1 MPPETQMEEIE
12 ELKKTIQEHED
23 RISKLEKQLSSKSTT
38 SKKTQTTRSDYKGT
52 SGGVQFLIDNG
63 FFNNPKSSQIVHE
76 EMKREGYHKPIK
88 NIDATLRLVFVKKK
102 ILERI
107 KEGKIWNYVIRK

>member
-1 MPPETQMEEIE
+1 MEEIE
-12 ELKKTIQEHED
+12 KLKKIIEDHED
-23 RISKLEKQLSSKSTT
+23 RIGKLEKQFLAKSVQSTT
-38 SKKTQTTRSDYKGT
+38 KKTKNELNYSGT
-52 SGGVQFLIDNG
+52 SGGIQFLINNG
-63 FFNNPKSSQIVHE
+63 FLNSPKSSQVVYE

-107 KEGKIWNYVIRK
+107 KEDKVWKYVIRK